1 LAQGS
6 NLKSTTYNERTIL
19 YTPTL
24 AMSSARFAVVVVA
37 LAGGLM
43 ATLQGCGGGGGGTTT
58 TTTTTTTPAVWK
70 WTKGHPKCKFDDPSG
85 KSCVQP
91 ADGNAMAK
99 YLTENYGAFD
109 PKKITDGALG
119 VYITMQD
126 AKPDSSGKLVGDLH
140 HYCRNSP
147 CFQGRADC
155 ILSVALYNRH
165 IMLDGDTVGAHLKTF
180 AGRCAGYVLNTSKS
194 ENKYNK
200 CAYLFDGASSNR
212 LYFGC
217 GDAATGSTS
226 CDNKTKNSAFYNICP
241 STGKTCQPGDK
252 EVRPRNDC
260 TKITS
265 GPLKRPWPVRTD
277 ETPCYFTGPAF
288 AYPDYSEAKSFNKM
302 TQMVTE
308 RIKDENAAPGDCSD
322 PKDQCPNYPPQGA
335 NGYCCKAWNKGIKY
349 ACSNHQT
356 DCNRMAKW
364 NEIVMDLRPMIDDLE
379 HDPNGVIVAF
389 VYGKSCKPQ
398 GEALRTAFK
407 ERYGG
412 PGDAPLI
419 FLDQTVNV
427 LPNLKK
433 SGTPFVYQPDP
444 TREEVGALTWDEADE
459 FERWMMTGKDEP
471 SVSV

>member
-1 LAQGS
+1 
-6 NLKSTTYNERTIL
+6 LKVITYNAGTIL
-19 YTPTL
+19 HTL
-24 AMSSARFAVVVVA
+24 AMSSKRFVVVVA

-43 ATLQGCGGGGGGTTT
+43 ATLQGCGGGGGK
-58 TTTTTTTPAVWK
+58 TTPAPPTPPAPTPAPWK
-70 WTKGHPKCKFDDPSG
+70 WTKGNPKCMFDDPSG
-85 KSCVQP
+85 NSCAKV
-91 ADGNAMAK
+91 ADGNVMAQ

-109 PKKITDGALG
+109 PKKIVPGALG

-126 AKPDSSGKLVGDLH
+126 AKPDPDHPGKLKGYLH
-140 HYCRNSP
+140 HYCKNSP
-147 CFQGRADC
+147 CFKGRADC

-194 ENKYNK
+194 ENRYNK
-200 CAYLFDGASSNR
+200 CAYLFDGASSNK

-217 GDAATGSTS
+217 GNGAPGGIS

-241 STGKTCQPGDK
+241 STGKTCQPGDD

-265 GPLKRPWPVRTD
+265 GKWKRPWPVKTTD
-277 ETPCYFTGPAF
+277 TPCYFTGPAF
-288 AYPDYSEAKSFNKM
+288 AYPDYSEAASFNKM
-302 TQMVTE
+302 TQMVTK
-308 RIKDENAAPGDCSD
+308 RIEDENPAPGDCSD
-322 PKDQCPNYPPQGA
+322 PKDQCDGFPPQGA
-335 NGYCCKAWNKGIKY
+335 NGYCCKAWEKGVKY
-349 ACSNHQT
+349 PCSVDQT
-356 DCNRMAKW
+356 NCNRMAKW
-364 NEIVMDLRPMIDDLE
+364 NEIVMDLRPMMYDLE
-379 HDPNGVIVAF
+379 RDPNGVIVAF
-389 VYGKSCKPQ
+389 VYGNACKPQ
-398 GEALRTAFK
+398 AEALRTAFK
-407 ERYGG
+407 ETYGG

-433 SGTPFVYQPDP
+433 SGTPFVYKTDP

-459 FERWMMTGKDEP
+459 FERWMMTGRDEP